1 VHLFPDHCAD
11 GGTDHTVS
19 NSSAVDDSN
28 ANTIRSTNSVA
39 HAVPNSNANCITHVD
54 ANGAPFKHPVGCT
67 IRDADRSTDCGAI
80 GGTDNNTYARADSTP
95 VCITHTCTLRVAL
108 GAAEQRS
115 VCSAIARPNIPADC
129 GAVGNAVR
137 FSNCGAICG
146 TDSNTYAR
154 ADSTP
159 VCITHRCALRVALGG
174 AEQRSVCSAIA
185 RPNIPADCGA
195 VGNAVR
201 FSNCGA
207 IFVSNGV
214 SDGGSFEQPDSL
226 PHGWPNCHPHRA
238 TLCTPNWSANS
249 FAVGV
254 PDGYT
259 HRCTDHLHLQ
269 WQRRQ
274 RVVCRPW

>member
-67 IRDADRSTDCGAI
+67 IRDADRSTDGGAI
-80 GGTDNNTYARADSTP
+80 CGTDNNTYARADSTP
-95 VCITHTCTLRVAL
+95 VCITHTCT
-108 GAAEQRS
+108 
-115 VCSAIARPNIPADC
+115 
-129 GAVGNAVR
+129 
-137 FSNCGAICG
+137 
-146 TDSNTYAR
+146 
-154 ADSTP
+154 
-159 VCITHRCALRVALGG
+159 LRVALGG